1 MVIIFSPIR
10 IYIYIYIYIY
20 THTLIFPV
28 LFFLVIYVDSYPLNP
43 QLISI
48 ANEHIKSLEALN
60 IWRFDCSYG
69 QVQNL
74 IIWSSDD

>member
-10 IYIYIYIYIY
+10 IDIYIYIYVYI
-20 THTLIFPV
+20 LIFPV

-48 ANEHIKSLEALN
+48 ANEHIKSHEALN

-69 QVQNL
+69 QV
-74 IIWSSDD
+74 